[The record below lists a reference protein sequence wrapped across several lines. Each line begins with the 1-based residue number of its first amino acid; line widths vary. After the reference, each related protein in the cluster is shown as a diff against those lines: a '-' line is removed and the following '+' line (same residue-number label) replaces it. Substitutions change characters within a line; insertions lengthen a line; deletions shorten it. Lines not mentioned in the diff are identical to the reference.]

1 MKKLL
6 LLILIINL
14 SIFAKDIEQDN
25 HWLKTYKNYKNYNFV
40 ITNIAKLEEKIKNPK
55 LDSSKKEELIKR
67 LSLNRSKLY
76 LYENNNSFDMHLL
89 KYKKELKNITLL
101 EFLFKSQLV
110 EMEKTINRFKKEKE
124 LFYKAKAV
132 LQNEYNL
139 LNKDIAN
146 TSKLNSL
153 QNDINYFVEYSENI
167 EKTEQNL
174 VELKL
179 ELEKKYIEY
188 KEETFIK
195 HLNTLLIVFII
206 YIFYKII
213 LAFFIKY
220 MNLKNSEVNKNYSKL
235 LFTFFVI
242 TIFLF
247 ITIRYINDLIYIIT
261 FLGVVAAALTIAMR
275 EVLLNIAGA
284 IYIFFTSVIK
294 VGDRVM
300 VQFETKHT
308 IGDIVSISLVKI
320 KLNEVDDYTNIKE
333 LKSVGRTVY
342 IPNSYIFTKVFYNYS
357 LKKNGLITELLEF
370 EFESNNDF
378 DFIQNLIEEFFKN
391 EASLD
396 YKVSFSLNSAKTGV
410 LSTISYE
417 TNYKEASKNRSFISI
432 RLLNLFKE
440 NKNIKLKA
448 IKTTS
453 KIKDED
459 SE

>member
-139 LNKDIAN
+139 LNKDVAN
-146 TSKLNSL
+146 ISKLNSL

-396 YKVSFSLNSAKTGV
+396 CKVSFSLNSAKTGV